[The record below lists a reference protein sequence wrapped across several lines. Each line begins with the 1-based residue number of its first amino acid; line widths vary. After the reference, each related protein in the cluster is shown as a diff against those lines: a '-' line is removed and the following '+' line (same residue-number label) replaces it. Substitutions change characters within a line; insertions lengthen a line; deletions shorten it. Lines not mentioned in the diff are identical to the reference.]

1 MNELYYICTSNHFHQ
16 SNLSFNMKNLL
27 LLSICFLMVH
37 CKTEPTKPTSVAE
50 TVKPAEYAIAIHGG
64 VGTITRQSMTPKM
77 DTAYRKALE
86 EALTIGENILKN
98 GGTSLDAVEQTII
111 FLENNPLFNAG
122 KGAVYT
128 HEGKHELDA
137 SIMNGSDLK
146 AGAVGGVT
154 IVKNP
159 IKAARAVME
168 RSKHVML
175 AGRGADQFA
184 KEMGL
189 EIVDN
194 KWFDT
199 PERYESWQKIM
210 EEEQKTQKQEFAPGV
225 GQKKFGTV
233 GVACLDKSGNLAA
246 GTSTGGM
253 TNKRW
258 NRLGDSPVIGAGTYA
273 DNSACAISC
282 TGHGEFFIRFGVA
295 KDICDLVAYKGMKL
309 KDATEYEMND
319 RLKKVGGEGGVIAV
333 DRLGNIALSFN
344 SEGMY
349 RGYAKPGERKVMI
362 YGGE

>member
-1 MNELYYICTSNHFHQ
+1 
-16 SNLSFNMKNLL
+16 MKNTFIVLACL
-27 LLSICFLMVH
+27 FAFQ
-37 CKTEPTKPTSVAE
+37 CKNEPAKPTNVPE
-50 TVKPAEYAIAIHGG
+50 TTKAAEYAIVIHGG
-64 VGTITRQSMTPKM
+64 VGTITRQSMTPAM
-77 DTAYRKALE
+77 DTAYRIALE
-86 EALTIGENILKN
+86 AALTIGENILKN
-98 GGTSLDAVEQTII
+98 GGASLDAVEQTIV

-128 HEGKHELDA
+128 HEGRHELDA

-146 AGAVGGVT
+146 AGAVGGT
-154 IVKNP
+154 SIVKNP
-159 IKAARAVME
+159 IRAARAVME
-168 RSKHVML
+168 RSNHVLL

-184 KEMGL
+184 QEMGL
-189 EIVDN
+189 DIVDN

-199 PERYESWQKIM
+199 PERYKSWQKIL
-210 EEEQKTQKQEFAPGV
+210 EEEKATQKKEFAPGV
-225 GQKKFGTV
+225 GEKKFGTV

-258 NRLGDSPVIGAGTYA
+258 NRLGDSPIIGAGTYA
-273 DNSACAISC
+273 DNAACAISC
-282 TGHGEFFIRFGVA
+282 TGHGEFFIRYGVA

-349 RGYAKPGERKVMI
+349 RGFAKPGERKVMI
-362 YGGE
+362 YSGE